1 MIGDPTLFM
10 RADMVEQAWRIVQPV
25 LDDWVAKKA
34 DFPDYD
40 SGSDGPNTADEL
52 LARDGGRAW
61 RPVTQLSEQKDMSGH
76 PEIRLLLADV
86 DGTLVTQDKVL
97 TEAAKAAARELHDAG
112 IALAITSG
120 RPPRGMSMLIE
131 PLALQGAIAGFN
143 GGVFVNPDLTV
154 IESHTLD
161 PAIAQQTLKLILD
174 QGLDA
179 WVYTEDE
186 WLIRDKE
193 APHVARESWTV
204 KFDAKV
210 VASFTDAHLAHA
222 VKIVGISDDLDLAA
236 ACEKVVQNALGEK
249 ASAVRSQPYYLDV
262 THPQANKGTVVTTLS
277 KLLNIPPAQ
286 IATIGDMPN
295 DVLMFRKGGFSIA
308 MGNSSNEVKA
318 QASAVTDSNENEGF
332 AKAVRKFVLPPV
344 AP

>member
-1 MIGDPTLFM
+1 MATGKS
-10 RADMVEQAWRIVQPV
+10 IVGAETV
-25 LDDWVAKKA
+25 
-34 DFPDYD
+34 
-40 SGSDGPNTADEL
+40 SGQRN
-52 LARDGGRAW
+52 
-61 RPVTQLSEQKDMSGH
+61 
-76 PEIRLLLADV
+76 IRLLLADV
-86 DGTLVTQDKVL
+86 DGTLVIKDKVL
-97 TEAAKAAARELHDAG
+97 TAAAKAAALELLDAG

-120 RPPRGMSMLIE
+120 RPPRGMSMLIK

-143 GGVFVNPDLTV
+143 GGVFVNSDLTV

-161 PAIAQQTLKLILD
+161 PAIAQQALKMILD
-174 QGLDA
+174 HGLDA

-193 APHVARESWTV
+193 APHVAREAWTV

-222 VKIVGISDDLDLAA
+222 VKIVGISDDLDLVA
-236 ACEKVVQNALGEK
+236 ACEKVAQNTLGEK
-249 ASAVRSQPYYLDV
+249 ASAARSQPYYLDV
-262 THPQANKGTVVTTLS
+262 THPRANKGTVVETLS

-308 MGNSSNEVKA
+308 MGNSSDEVKA

-332 AKAVRKFVLPPV
+332 AKAVRKFVLVEPSRHDQNL
-344 AP
+344 